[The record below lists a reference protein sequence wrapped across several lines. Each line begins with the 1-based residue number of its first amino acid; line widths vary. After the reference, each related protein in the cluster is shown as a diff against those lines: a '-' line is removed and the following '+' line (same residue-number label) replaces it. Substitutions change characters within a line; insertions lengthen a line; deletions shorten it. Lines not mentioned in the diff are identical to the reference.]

1 MKTLSFLS
9 LPTVSC
15 DSGNLVIVDPCYLK
29 NSKNIDSLID
39 RGFATNINTE
49 IGDGE
54 FSIEKKRDRQ
64 GRLKQIIINIDSV
77 SYTHLTLPTTVRV

>member
-1 MKTLSFLS
+1 MKTLSL
-9 LPTVSC
+9 LKLHTVSC
-15 DSGNLVIVDPCYLK
+15 DSGNLVIIDPCYLK
-29 NSKNIDSLID
+29 NSKNIDSLIN

-64 GRLKQIIINIDSV
+64 GRLKQIIINID
-77 SYTHLTLPTTVRV
+77 

>member
-15 DSGNLVIVDPCYLK
+15 DSGNLVIGDPCYLK
-29 NSKNIDSLID
+29 NSKNIDSLIN

-64 GRLKQIIINIDSV
+64 GRLKQIIINID
-77 SYTHLTLPTTVRV
+77 

>member
-1 MKTLSFLS
+1 MKPLSFLS

-54 FSIEKKRDRQ
+54 FSIEKKRGRQ
-64 GRLKQIIINIDSV
+64 GRLKQIIINID
-77 SYTHLTLPTTVRV
+77 

>member
-29 NSKNIDSLID
+29 NSKNIDSLIN

-54 FSIEKKRDRQ
+54 FSIEKKRDLQ
-64 GRLKQIIINIDSV
+64 GRLKQIIINID
-77 SYTHLTLPTTVRV
+77 

>member
-29 NSKNIDSLID
+29 NSNNIDSLID

-64 GRLKQIIINIDSV
+64 GRLKQIIINID
-77 SYTHLTLPTTVRV
+77 

>member
-54 FSIEKKRDRQ
+54 FSIEKKRDRDTQ
-64 GRLKQIIINIDSV
+64 HIDID
-77 SYTHLTLPTTVRV
+77 R

>member
-29 NSKNIDSLID
+29 NSKNIDNLIN

-64 GRLKQIIINIDSV
+64 GRLKQIIINID
-77 SYTHLTLPTTVRV
+77 

>member
-64 GRLKQIIINIDSV
+64 EDLNR
-77 SYTHLTLPTTVRV
+77 

>member
-64 GRLKQIIINIDSV
+64 GRLTQRIINID
-77 SYTHLTLPTTVRV
+77 

>member
-15 DSGNLVIVDPCYLK
+15 DSGNLIIVDPCYLK

-64 GRLKQIIINIDSV
+64 GRLKQIIINID
-77 SYTHLTLPTTVRV
+77 

>member
-64 GRLKQIIINIDSV
+64 GRLKQIIINIDSL
-77 SYTHLTLPTTVRV
+77 S

>member
-1 MKTLSFLS
+1 MNTLSFLKR
-9 LPTVSC
+9 PVISC
-15 DSGNLVIVDPCYLK
+15 DSGNLVIIDPCYIK
-29 NSKNIDSLID
+29 NSDIVISLID

-64 GRLKQIIINIDSV
+64 GRLKQIIINID
-77 SYTHLTLPTTVRV
+77 

>member
-29 NSKNIDSLID
+29 NSKNNDNLID

-64 GRLKQIIINIDSV
+64 GRLKQIIINID
-77 SYTHLTLPTTVRV
+77 

>member
-29 NSKNIDSLID
+29 NSKNIDNLID

-49 IGDGE
+49 LGDGE

-64 GRLKQIIINIDSV
+64 GRLKQIIINID
-77 SYTHLTLPTTVRV
+77 

>member
-1 MKTLSFLS
+1 MNTLSFLKR
-9 LPTVSC
+9 PIVSC

-54 FSIEKKRDRQ
+54 FSIEKKRDLQ
-64 GRLKQIIINIDSV
+64 GRLKQIIINID
-77 SYTHLTLPTTVRV
+77 

>member
-64 GRLKQIIINIDSV
+64 GRLKQIIINID
-77 SYTHLTLPTTVRV
+77 

>member
-1 MKTLSFLS
+1 MKTLAFLS

-39 RGFATNINTE
+39 RGFATHINTE

-64 GRLKQIIINIDSV
+64 GRLKQIIINID
-77 SYTHLTLPTTVRV
+77 

>member
-39 RGFATNINTE
+39 RGFATNINSE

-54 FSIEKKRDRQ
+54 FSIEKKRDLQ
-64 GRLKQIIINIDSV
+64 GRLKQIIINID
-77 SYTHLTLPTTVRV
+77 

>member
-64 GRLKQIIINIDSV
+64 RRLKQIIINID
-77 SYTHLTLPTTVRV
+77 

>member
-9 LPTVSC
+9 LTTVSC

-64 GRLKQIIINIDSV
+64 GRLKQIIINID
-77 SYTHLTLPTTVRV
+77 

>member
-29 NSKNIDSLID
+29 NSKNIDNLID

-64 GRLKQIIINIDSV
+64 GRLKQIIINID
-77 SYTHLTLPTTVRV
+77 

>member
-64 GRLKQIIINIDSV
+64 GRLRQIIINID
-77 SYTHLTLPTTVRV
+77 

>member
-39 RGFATNINTE
+39 CGFATNINTE

-64 GRLKQIIINIDSV
+64 GRLKQIIINID
-77 SYTHLTLPTTVRV
+77 

>member
-64 GRLKQIIINIDSV
+64 GRGQKNPN
-77 SYTHLTLPTTVRV
+77 HC

>member
-1 MKTLSFLS
+1 MKTLSL
-9 LPTVSC
+9 LKLHTVSC

-29 NSKNIDSLID
+29 NSKNIDNLID

-64 GRLKQIIINIDSV
+64 GRLKQIIINID
-77 SYTHLTLPTTVRV
+77 

>member
-54 FSIEKKRDRQ
+54 FTVEKKRDRRGNLQ
-64 GRLKQIIINIDSV
+64 QIIINV
-77 SYTHLTLPTTVRV
+77 Q

>member
-54 FSIEKKRDRQ
+54 FSIEKKRDLQ
-64 GRLKQIIINIDSV
+64 GRLKQIIINID
-77 SYTHLTLPTTVRV
+77 

>member
-54 FSIEKKRDRQ
+54 FSIEKKIDIQ
-64 GRLKQIIINIDSV
+64 GRLKQIIINID
-77 SYTHLTLPTTVRV
+77 

>member
-64 GRLKQIIINIDSV
+64 GKLKQIIINID
-77 SYTHLTLPTTVRV
+77 

>member
-1 MKTLSFLS
+1 MKSLSFLS

-29 NSKNIDSLID
+29 NSKNIDSLIN

-64 GRLKQIIINIDSV
+64 GRLKQIIINID
-77 SYTHLTLPTTVRV
+77 

>member
-1 MKTLSFLS
+1 MKSLSFLS

-64 GRLKQIIINIDSV
+64 GRLKQIIINID
-77 SYTHLTLPTTVRV
+77 